1 MQNLMS
7 DLANLEAC
15 GTPALQQR
23 WRELIGTEPPAYAR
37 AEILRLGM
45 AYHLQAK
52 AYGGLPQAV
61 ERRLLRLAAR
71 PRAMDSAAPVA
82 APRIKPGTRLLRRWR
97 GEVHE
102 VKALDRGFQYRGNS
116 YASLS
121 EIARTITETR
131 WSGPAFFGLRRALP
145 R

>member
-7 DLANLEAC
+7 DLAPLETL

-23 WRELIGTEPPAYAR
+23 WRELIGTEPPPYAR
-37 AEILRLGM
+37 SEILRLGI
-45 AYHLQAK
+45 AHHLQAK
-52 AYGGLPQAV
+52 AYGGLSKAIQ
-61 ERRLLRLAAR
+61 RRLLRLAAR
-71 PRAMDSAAPVA
+71 PRPTEGAAPVA

-102 VKALDRGFQYRGNS
+102 VTALDRGFQYRGSS
-116 YASLS
+116 YVSLS
-121 EIARTITETR
+121 EIARTITGTR
-131 WSGPAFFGLRRALP
+131 WSGPAFFGLRKGLP